1 MQRNMMESKIGSAEP
16 RWKLMD
22 IHSHILPGIDDG
34 AGDMEETLQMAG
46 QANQEGISV
55 IIATPHY
62 GRRNPR
68 YDPGK
73 AEQVFD
79 AVKIRIQQ
87 AYPHMKLYMGNELY
101 YSSGILEDVKAGRAK
116 TIGGTDYVL
125 VEFSTDA
132 EYEFLAGAVRSCVR
146 EGYRP
151 ILAHVERYSCL
162 YKDTGRIDALIEQG
176 AYVQVNARGFLPGS
190 RSDKRRAWCRTL
202 LMEGLIHFVASD
214 CHNTGS
220 RKPVLHSAVE
230 EIVKIAGIDE
240 AKRIINANI
249 IKLIRNEYI

>member
-1 MQRNMMESKIGSAEP
+1 MAFKTRQVNP

-34 AGDMEETLQMAG
+34 ARDMEETMQMIELADR
-46 QANQEGISV
+46 EGISV

-68 YDPGK
+68 YDPAR

-79 AVKIRIQQ
+79 AAKMRIQQ
-87 AYPHMKLYMGNELY
+87 DYPQIKLYMGNELY
-101 YSSGILEDVKAGRAK
+101 YSSGILEDVKNGRAK

-132 EYEFLAGAVRSCVR
+132 EYEFLEEAVRACIR

-151 ILAHVERYSCL
+151 VLAHVERYGCL
-162 YKDTGRIDALIEQG
+162 YKDTERIGELIEQG
-176 AYVQVNARGFLPGS
+176 AYMQVNAGGFLPGS
-190 RSDKRRAWCRTL
+190 KLDKQKAWCRAL
-202 LMEGLIHFVASD
+202 LMEGLVHFVASD

-220 RKPVLHSAVE
+220 RKPVMHSAVE
-230 EIVKIAGIDE
+230 EIVKIAGLGE
-240 AKRIINANI
+240 AKRIINTNI